1 MVTMAKKTSLYMLY
15 CLLRKKYIPFNA
27 NVLKDYI
34 TFENL
39 KRMPRHKGKQ
49 SSRDL
54 QALIKEAA
62 EEEQSFAV
70 VDYSHFREELLDSDS

>member
-1 MVTMAKKTSLYMLY
+1 MLY
-15 CLLRKKYIPFNA
+15 CLLRNKYIPFNA

-62 EEEQSFAV
+62 EEEQSFAE
-70 VDYSHFREELLDSDS
+70 VDYSHFIEELLDSYS